1 MLKRA
6 VLVTGGAGYIGSHAV
21 LELLKEKFKVVVI
34 DTFEKGKIIF
44 EDTNIRYYKGNIRNS
59 KLMDRIFEE
68 NEIDTV
74 MHFAGYISVP
84 ESIKKPDKYYLNNTY
99 STLCLLKSM
108 KKNNIKNI
116 IFSSTAAVYGN
127 IENKGRIDEEYKIS
141 PINPYGKSKYMA
153 EEIIKDMAQNNDVN
167 YVIFRYFNVAGADKD
182 LKSGQNN
189 KNITALI
196 PNILKCLNDKK
207 KELYI
212 FGNDYNT
219 KDGTCIRD
227 YVYITDL
234 VKAHIL
240 AINFLNENKNE
251 IFNLGS
257 EKGFSILEIIHT
269 LESISNKKIN
279 YIFKNRRNGDPEEVT
294 ASSKKAKKMLGWK
307 NSTNIRNILETAFYW
322 EKLKKI

>member
-1 MLKRA
+1 
-6 VLVTGGAGYIGSHAV
+6 
-21 LELLKEKFKVVVI
+21 
-34 DTFEKGKIIF
+34 
-44 EDTNIRYYKGNIRNS
+44 
-59 KLMDRIFEE
+59 MDRNFEE